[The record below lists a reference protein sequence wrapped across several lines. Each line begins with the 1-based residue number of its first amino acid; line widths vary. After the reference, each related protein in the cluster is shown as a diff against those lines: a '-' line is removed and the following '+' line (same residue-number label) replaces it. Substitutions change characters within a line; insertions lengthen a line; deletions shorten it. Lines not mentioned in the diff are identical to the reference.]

1 MTLPADEL
9 WGLMLWTLL
18 NPAVIAT
25 AFLIGRQADQVQK
38 IIVTAFAAGA
48 VGVLV
53 GWLVPL
59 LGLPGPNRKS
69 LAGLFAFCFVYGLFW
84 GWIGFRSRR
93 A

>member
-9 WGLMLWTLL
+9 WSLLLWTVL

-25 AFLIGRQADQVQK
+25 AFLMGRRADEVQK

-53 GWLVPL
+53 GWLVPF
-59 LGLPGPNRKS
+59 LGLPGPDRKS
-69 LAGLFAFCFVYGLFW
+69 LAGLFAFCFVYGLLW
-84 GWIGFRSRR
+84 GWIGFRSRPS
-93 A
+93 